1 MQKFSH
7 TENRQSLTKCKQK
20 KIKLTKT
27 KILIKNEQVKYANGK
42 GKQNKRIENIFT
54 LQMQKKKIK
63 YATKA
68 TKKRRSTEK
77 ASLALIHA
85 HKQPRPGQQSR
96 EFIKCLQ
103 IGRGRR
109 KPKNVRFDDGTNRL
123 RAIYN
128 NAYELAY
135 TSLSW
140 NWLILVNLQSADS
153 RFGVRNAS
161 TLCRRAVN
169 GGRV

>member
-1 MQKFSH
+1 MQTAKVSKISG
-7 TENRQSLTKCKQK
+7 QKIYLPSKCK
-20 KIKLTKT
+20 
-27 KILIKNEQVKYANGK
+27 
-42 GKQNKRIENIFT
+42 
-54 LQMQKKKIK
+54 KKKIK

-68 TKKRRSTEK
+68 TTKRRSTEK

-169 GGRV
+169 GGRVQQPKLKLIAFKLQRH